1 MKIVL
6 SSSLLV
12 IGIFL
17 IPSVYGGQEEDK
29 STADFILEV
38 DQSNS
43 NPVVTSLII
52 NDPSNQSCKA
62 ECKFVPSNIRFYG
75 PDIPNRNELS
85 IMMDLDIQDSAH
97 YNLTAKKKALVERWS
112 LNVNCSVKDIIEEE
126 ENGKEKYICE
136 GLNNMYN
143 NILADGPVYEIKGV
157 YSLPDQK
164 LSINGTF
171 TDL

>member
-1 MKIVL
+1 MNIVFSL
-6 SSSLLV
+6 ILLV

-17 IPSVYGGQEEDK
+17 ISNVYGQEGK
-29 STADFILEV
+29 SDFILEV
-38 DQSNS
+38 EQSDS
-43 NPVVTSLII
+43 NPVVKNLII

-62 ECKFVPSNIRFYG
+62 ECDFTPSNIRFYG
-75 PDIPNRNELS
+75 PDIPSRNELS
-85 IMMDLDIQDSAH
+85 IMMDLDIKDSAH
-97 YNLTAKKKALVERWS
+97 SNLTAKKKALVERWS
-112 LNVNCSVKDIIEEE
+112 LNVNCSIKDIIEEE
-126 ENGKEKYICE
+126 DGNEKYICE

-143 NILADGPVYEIKGV
+143 NILGDGPVYEIKGV